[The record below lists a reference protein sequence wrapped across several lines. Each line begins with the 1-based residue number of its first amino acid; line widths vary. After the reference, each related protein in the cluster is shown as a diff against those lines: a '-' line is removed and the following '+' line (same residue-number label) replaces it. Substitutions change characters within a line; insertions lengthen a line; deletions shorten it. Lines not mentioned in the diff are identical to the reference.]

1 MDYSTE
7 AFGRYSASGFTG
19 HPIGAPRSLEVG
31 HHLERVHGGG
41 HAAPG
46 GLNAV
51 ADLGMSAAR
60 SPDLALVAAARLAGV
75 VFFFIRG
82 YSPAGSMRRTGLIVL
97 GLVSMARRYR
107 LKSLEAGTNKT
118 RHAPFGLAPRSDIGT
133 KKARH

>member
-46 GLNAV
+46 GLDEV
-51 ADLGMSAAR
+51 ADLGDER
-60 SPDLALVAAARLAGV
+60 SQIAG
-75 VFFFIRG
+75 
-82 YSPAGSMRRTGLIVL
+82 L
-97 GLVSMARRYR
+97 GLSDGGSFGGSGFLLSSEVTLRRIR
-107 LKSLEAGTNKT
+107 
-118 RHAPFGLAPRSDIGT
+118 
-133 KKARH
+133 